1 MQKLGNL
8 ESVVVSKSEF
18 DVCENFEE
26 DISFTKTVMRKS
38 CHSNQNAWNVRR

>member
-8 ESVVVSKSEF
+8 ESVFVSKSEF

-26 DISFTKTVMRKS
+26 DISFTKNYYEEKLPFKS
-38 CHSNQNAWNVRR
+38 ERMEC

>member
-18 DVCENFEE
+18 DVCENFAE
-26 DISFTKTVMRKS
+26 DISFTKNCYEEKLPFKS
-38 CHSNQNAWNVRR
+38 EHMEC